1 MINSCLYVHVRR
13 LINYLFSFIRVRE
26 KGSKTLETRTT
37 YGLILTSLK
46 RGRQVM

>member
-13 LINYLFSFIRVRE
+13 LINYLFSLVRE